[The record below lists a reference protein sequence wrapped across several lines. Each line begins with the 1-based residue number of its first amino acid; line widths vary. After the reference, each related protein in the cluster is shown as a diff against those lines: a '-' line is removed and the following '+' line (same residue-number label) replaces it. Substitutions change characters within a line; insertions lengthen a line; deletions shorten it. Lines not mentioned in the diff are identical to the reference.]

1 MSKVNVT
8 LVANYVNQR
17 PVLRGHTA
25 REEGARGREQNIFDE
40 VKK

>member
-1 MSKVNVT
+1 MFKVNGT

-25 REEGARGREQNIFDE
+25 KEEDARGREEDIFDE
-40 VKK
+40 MKN